1 MGNFQNHYPFIPDV
15 VGSMKHTVVVNKKF
29 AKFIGIKEH
38 CFMTREMVTAARRLL
53 LARTLSQL
61 SPTFDR
67 PSTQ

>member
-1 MGNFQNHYPFIPDV
+1 
-15 VGSMKHTVVVNKKF
+15 MKHTVVVNKKF

-67 PSTQ
+67 ASAQALDISSLHRPFVSLNL